1 MISIVQKMLVLVP
14 FFKVIYHYFHFLVQS
29 RLHNNQKDPTQKI
42 DYKPST
48 YH

>member
-1 MISIVQKMLVLVP
+1 MISIVQKMLVLVS

-29 RLHNNQKDPTQKI
+29 RLHNNQKDPIKKI